1 MNALESIYEEQGQID
16 GRIKIL
22 EERLARAESREMDTV
37 YRLLLAQLVWDEKRD
52 RETATKWLS
61 NVLEQD
67 ARHESAHRL
76 LADIALDVEDWDAAA
91 EHLRTV
97 LAVSTGG
104 LDTVEVERELAELLM
119 NKLDR
124 PRQAISHLRR
134 VLEAAPGDSK
144 ALDAIKQAQVALGD
158 WTGYAQSL
166 CLELGMLLGKP
177 QLTIEEVPTLNFDA
191 VAAPLRMATGQILSD
206 LAVVLHDELGSPE
219 QSWLLWGKI
228 TVLLPEHAEA
238 FERRIDL
245 GRQLKQDLDL
255 ARDLEAYADLL
266 LDPIERFSILVESAA
281 LLAVSGEREN
291 ARIVYSQALA
301 IVDGLDHL
309 PPEIDE
315 ARRALQALTHEPD

>member
-1 MNALESIYEEQGQID
+1 M
-16 GRIKIL
+16 
-22 EERLARAESREMDTV
+22 
-37 YRLLLAQLVWDEKRD
+37 LLA
-52 RETATKWLS
+52 
-61 NVLEQD
+61 
-67 ARHESAHRL
+67 
-76 LADIALDVEDWDAAA
+76 
-91 EHLRTV
+91 
-97 LAVSTGG
+97 
-104 LDTVEVERELAELLM
+104 
-119 NKLDR
+119 
-124 PRQAISHLRR
+124 
-134 VLEAAPGDSK
+134 
-144 ALDAIKQAQVALGD
+144 
-158 WTGYAQSL
+158 
-166 CLELGMLLGKP
+166 KP
-177 QLTIEEVPTLNFDA
+177 QLTVDDVPTLDFDA

-219 QSWLLWGKI
+219 QSWILWGKI

-301 IVDGLDHL
+301 IVDGLENL
-309 PPEIDE
+309 PPDIDE